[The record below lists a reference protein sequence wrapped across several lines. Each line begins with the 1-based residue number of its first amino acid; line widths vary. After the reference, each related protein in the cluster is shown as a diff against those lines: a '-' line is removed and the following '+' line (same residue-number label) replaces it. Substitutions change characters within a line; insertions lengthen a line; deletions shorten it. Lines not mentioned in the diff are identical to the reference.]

1 MNNRLDDQYWST
13 RYQQNLIGWDIGY
26 VSDPIKQYLDQI
38 NNKEL
43 HILIPGAGNAYEAI
57 YAFQTGFTNVH
68 ILDFAFEPLENFRK
82 ACPDFP
88 NSQIHQKDFFE
99 FSGKFDLIIEQTF
112 FCALQPCRRGDY
124 ARHCYDLLNLGGKV
138 VGVLFDRDF
147 EGGPPFGGN
156 SSEYYAVF
164 SEVFTEVSIEPC
176 YNSIP
181 QRKGAEVFIQL
192 TKAQ

>member
-13 RYQQNLIGWDIGY
+13 RYRQNLTGWDIGY

-38 NNKEL
+38 VSKDYN
-43 HILIPGAGNAYEAI
+43 ILIPGAGNAYEAI

-68 ILDFAFEPLENFRK
+68 ILDFAVEPLENFKK
-82 ACPDFP
+82 ACPVFP
-88 NSQIHQKDFFE
+88 ISHIHQKDFFD

-112 FCALQPCRRGDY
+112 FCALHPDRRGEY
-124 ARHCYDLLNLGGKV
+124 ARHCCDLLNPGGKV
-138 VGVLFDRDF
+138 IGVLFDRNF
-147 EGGPPFGGN
+147 ESGPPFGGN
-156 SSEYYAVF
+156 VAEYRSVF
-164 SEVFTEVSIEPC
+164 REIFAEVSIEPC

-181 QRKGAEVFIQL
+181 QRNGAEVFIRL